1 MLTVCITS
9 TCAATIQLY
18 TIFNS
23 RKETLFQRIQRDYNL
38 LLDQKS
44 SSRASMRSRLARPP
58 LLPAAEGADGHLR
71 ADAAAARARLAHQ
84 EKAAGATETAG
95 AGVPE
100 GAGEPAETSKA
111 W

>member
-1 MLTVCITS
+1 MCWHNPTYYYIKL
-9 TCAATIQLY
+9 AKRNTIPK
-18 TIFNS
+18 NS
-23 RKETLFQRIQRDYNL
+23 KGYYNL

-100 GAGEPAETSKA
+100 GAGKPAETSKA